1 VLIVEDFKVSDL
13 DNLFNL
19 ANIFNG
25 NLFLD
30 HRIEQ
35 LETWIQILNQKGYN
49 INFIPDRVSIS
60 LSDGWL
66 SGFTDAEGCFNV
78 TVAKRAAM
86 LLGFRVILRFIIDQN
101 DNNALISIQNL
112 FGYGGVNFRSETAS
126 CYRYE
131 VTNLNNVPSIIK
143 YLSNFPLKT

>member
-35 LETWIQILNQKGYN
+35 LET
-49 INFIPDRVSIS
+49 
-60 LSDGWL
+60 
-66 SGFTDAEGCFNV
+66 
-78 TVAKRAAM
+78 
-86 LLGFRVILRFIIDQN
+86 
-101 DNNALISIQNL
+101 
-112 FGYGGVNFRSETAS
+112 
-126 CYRYE
+126 
-131 VTNLNNVPSIIK
+131 
-143 YLSNFPLKT
+143 